1 MTRIS
6 LAGRFFTAI
15 LLAALLAFAPLALT
29 DRALASGG
37 AQLLKFDFL
46 SDDDTG
52 IKDDASAPGTSDG
65 TSDDADSSP
74 MDIMADD
81 PMPIGTM
88 DRPDMA
94 DSANSAED
102 ISSAPVDEVSM
113 SDADMD
119 DDEGGIS
126 FLALAALAAVIA
138 GIAYLLF
145 RRPSA

>member
-52 IKDDASAPGTSDG
+52 IKDVASAPGTSDG
-65 TSDDADSSP
+65 DSSP
-74 MDIMADD
+74 MDMMAED

-88 DRPDMA
+88 DTPDMA

-102 ISSAPVDEVSM
+102 MSSAPVDEASM